1 MNNNVYNRYN
11 NSNIVNNSQTL
22 QQQGP
27 DVLVLNQLNQMGLTP
42 EQAVRQMLQNGG
54 ISQQQFQ
61 QYAAQADQA
70 LGKRR

>member
-11 NSNIVNNSQTL
+11 NSNTVNNSQNL
-22 QQQGP
+22 QQQGQA
-27 DVLVLNQLNQMGLTP
+27 VLNQLNQMGLTP

-61 QYAAQADQA
+61 QYAVQADQA

>member
-11 NSNIVNNSQTL
+11 NSNTVNNSPNL
-22 QQQGP
+22 QQQGQA
-27 DVLVLNQLNQMGLTP
+27 VLNQLNQMGLTP

-61 QYAAQADQA
+61 QYAAQADQIF
-70 LGKRR
+70 GKRR

>member
-1 MNNNVYNRYN
+1 MNKNMYNRYN
-11 NSNIVNNSQTL
+11 NSNTVNNSQNL
-22 QQQGP
+22 QQQGQA
-27 DVLVLNQLNQMGLTP
+27 VLNQLNQMGLTP

>member
-11 NSNIVNNSQTL
+11 NSNTVNNSPNL
-22 QQQGP
+22 QQQGQA
-27 DVLVLNQLNQMGLTP
+27 VLNQLNQMGLTP

>member
-1 MNNNVYNRYN
+1 MNSRIPNNMNN
-11 NSNIVNNSQTL
+11 VNNGQPQNL
-22 QQQGP
+22 QQMGQT
-27 DVLVLNQLNQMGLTP
+27 VLNQLNQMGLTP

>member
-11 NSNIVNNSQTL
+11 NSNIVNNSQNL
-22 QQQGP
+22 QQQGQA
-27 DVLVLNQLNQMGLTP
+27 VLNQLNQMGLTP

-61 QYAAQADQA
+61 QYAAQADQT

>member
-1 MNNNVYNRYN
+1 MNSRIPNNMNN
-11 NSNIVNNSQTL
+11 VNNGQPQNL
-22 QQQGP
+22 QQMGQT
-27 DVLVLNQLNQMGLTP
+27 VLNQLDQMGLTP

-70 LGKRR
+70 LGKRL

>member
-11 NSNIVNNSQTL
+11 NSNTVDNSPNL
-22 QQQGP
+22 QQQGQA
-27 DVLVLNQLNQMGLTP
+27 VLNQLNQMGLTP

>member
-1 MNNNVYNRYN
+1 MNNNAYNRYN
-11 NSNIVNNSQTL
+11 NSNTVNNSQNL
-22 QQQGP
+22 QQQGQA
-27 DVLVLNQLNQMGLTP
+27 VLNQLNQMGLTP

-54 ISQQQFQ
+54 ISQQQFK

>member
-1 MNNNVYNRYN
+1 MNNRYN

-27 DVLVLNQLNQMGLTP
+27 AVLVLNQLNQMGLTP